1 MKTYFGLRTIERGA
15 YGGLPHESILLNGR
29 PVYLRGALDQS
40 FNPDGIHT
48 APSDEFLRRDMEIA
62 KSHGLNCLRIHIKP
76 DEPRRLYWADRLG
89 VLLLQDMPNTW
100 NWSERARQAW
110 EATMRE
116 TIARDRNHPSIIAW
130 VLFNETWG
138 LGRYRNFHEDY
149 RSSPQTQQ
157 WVLRM
162 WQEVKQQHDP
172 TRLVEDNSPNGRDHV
187 RTDLNSWH
195 FYIDDYQRSRA
206 HIEEVVGK
214 TFPGSGF
221 NYLPRFRQGTEPLIN
236 SEYGAVSAGGGDR
249 DISWG
254 FRTLTTELRR
264 HEKIQGYIYTELTD
278 IEFEHNGF
286 VNYDR
291 SAKEY
296 GYDAFVPGM
305 TVADLQQADF
315 IGFDAPPALEAEPGG
330 TVRIPLFVSHFS
342 TRKEAPTLR
351 TWITGVDDLGEEFRV
366 EGPSATVTWAPYRVV
381 SQPPLTI
388 TLPEGRNFVGAVGME
403 LVDGEGKRIAA
414 NFVNVIARRK
424 DPDLPGSPR
433 VERLGPRRTALRFSP
448 TRFAASR
455 WEGPGSPPLSQLVRA
470 GKFFGYGTGTLEY
483 RLPIPQAVLEA
494 GPVRLELRVELAT
507 KARDERLDWP
517 QQTRPADYPQ
527 TDGKKFPGTVHVKI
541 AGQALPPVRLPD
553 DPADARG
560 VLSHQRAYHHGS
572 YGYLVKREVN
582 LQSLPQVA
590 KQLQKNPV
598 VRIFFEVRPGAGGS
612 GLSIYGEHTG
622 RFPLDPTLI
631 IETEREIAN

>member
-1 MKTYFGLRTIERGA
+1 MQL
-15 YGGLPHESILLNGR
+15 
-29 PVYLRGALDQS
+29 
-40 FNPDGIHT
+40 
-48 APSDEFLRRDMEIA
+48 
-62 KSHGLNCLRIHIKP
+62 
-76 DEPRRLYWADRLG
+76 
-89 VLLLQDMPNTW
+89 
-100 NWSERARQAW
+100 
-110 EATMRE
+110 
-116 TIARDRNHPSIIAW
+116 
-130 VLFNETWG
+130 
-138 LGRYRNFHEDY
+138 
-149 RSSPQTQQ
+149 
-157 WVLRM
+157 
-162 WQEVKQQHDP
+162 DP

-206 HIEEVVGK
+206 HIEEMVGK

-236 SEYGAVSAGGGDR
+236 SEYGTVSAGGGDR

-254 FRTLTTELRR
+254 FRYLTTELRR

-381 SQPPLTI
+381 SQPPLTL
-388 TLPEGRNFVGAVGME
+388 TLPKGTPPEGRNFVGAVGME
-403 LVDGEGKRIAA
+403 LVDGDGKRIAA

-433 VERLGPRRTALRFSP
+433 PDSPRPDNLRIEKLGRHRTALRFSP
-448 TRFAASR
+448 TGFAASR

-470 GKFFGYGTGTLEY
+470 GEFFGYGTGTLEY
-483 RLPIPQAVLEA
+483 RLPIPPAVLEA

-517 QQTRPADYPQ
+517 QQTRPVDYPQ
-527 TDGKKFPGTVHVKI
+527 TDGVKFPVTVHVKI

-582 LQSLPQVA
+582 LQSLPQVT
-590 KQLQKNPV
+590 KQLQKNSV
-598 VRIFFEVRPGAGGS
+598 IRVIFEVRQGAAG
-612 GLSIYGEHTG
+612 
-622 RFPLDPTLI
+622 
-631 IETEREIAN
+631 